1 MYESVEDHVTR
12 EALDQRRDWLDD
24 IIMKMPGLTA
34 GGKSVIELLQ
44 YIAQKPSLVHSMYY
58 LAPDNVKRIAQFI
71 HFRR

>member
-1 MYESVEDHVTR
+1 
-12 EALDQRRDWLDD
+12 
-24 IIMKMPGLTA
+24 MKMPGLTA